1 MKEFTV
7 AIAQIAITPNDV
19 RANVDKGV
27 VWLKKAVLE
36 YAAELIVFPE
46 TVTTGYETGL
56 SAEELWDLVD
66 EAPGRIT
73 HEIQAAAK
81 ELGVHVVWPSY
92 RRAGERGFVYN
103 SSILIGPNGEIIGMY
118 DKTHPAP
125 WERRDTG
132 GWAEVGNRA
141 DVFETT
147 LGNIGMIIC
156 YDGDFP
162 ELSRL
167 LAVKGAEIIIRA
179 SAFQRSYDIWYIT
192 NSARAYDNHV
202 YLVASNIVGPDACGN
217 YGFGHSMI
225 VNPIAWRLA
234 QARGT
239 EEIIAAKLDP
249 DPLRYVTWGSKSPQK
264 FDHLEDRNLALYEEI
279 LKETRARFEI
289 GKRSS
294 KKE

>member
-1 MKEFTV
+1 MKEFIV
-7 AIAQIAITPNDV
+7 AVAQIAITPNDV
-19 RANVDKGV
+19 QANIDKGV
-27 VWLKKAVLE
+27 VWLKKAVAE
-36 YAAELIVFPE
+36 YDAELVVFPE
-46 TVTTGYETGL
+46 TVTTGFETGL
-56 SAEELWDLVD
+56 SAEGLWDLVD

-73 HEIQAAAK
+73 RDIQAAAK

-103 SSILIGPNGEIIGMY
+103 SSILIGPDGEIIGSY

-132 GWAEVGNRA
+132 GWAEVGHRA
-141 DVFETT
+141 DVFETA

-167 LAVKGAEIIIRA
+167 LAVKGADIIVRA

-192 NSARAYDNHV
+192 NCARAYDNHV
-202 YLVASNIVGPDACGN
+202 YVVASNIVGADVCGN

-264 FDHLEDRNLALYEEI
+264 FDHLEDRNIALYEEI

-289 GKRSS
+289 GKRSV
-294 KKE
+294 KK